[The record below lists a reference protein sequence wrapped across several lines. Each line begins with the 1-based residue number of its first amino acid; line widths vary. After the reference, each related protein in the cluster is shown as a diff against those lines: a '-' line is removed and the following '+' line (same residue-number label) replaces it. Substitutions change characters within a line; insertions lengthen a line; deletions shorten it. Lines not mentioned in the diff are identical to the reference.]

1 MSAIESKSKI
11 RPQQSCSKC
20 RERKVKCDR
29 NIPCEACIHRGIES
43 ECTYLTSPEDRAHIS
58 QAEIIDRLRREVAQL
73 RTQLNQTSV
82 RGPSLNRRD
91 RVYARKNKTVGVR
104 GSYTAG
110 SGAAPAPGPGS
121 SGSGSGSRS
130 ATGSAE
136 PTEAGSWAGSSPSSI
151 STTTR
156 TNSVTVMS
164 PDSTGSDSGA
174 GGAGYVQQ
182 HGYPGST
189 GSYGTQT
196 TEVDVTTATDSAAL
210 GSYLNDD
217 TLPQFHAGSM
227 PAFAPKI
234 PGSGPMQGLSS
245 QHMHPAP
252 DEGLTGLPPNHMYGK
267 QDSPRYDGGP
277 AHTHAQTHMASYHH
291 GGYTQ
296 NTYDYSMH
304 TVAKHESS
312 QTYSQPWSQGHSFPQ
327 TQTHMPSQ
335 PQPQL
340 QVQSPHYPDSTYYP
354 SSIHTNNFAP
364 APTDSTIYPHPQ
376 PHSYH
381 TTSQTQQQTQTYSP
395 PHHPTDYQTHAI
407 NSIPDSWKGPDKQAL
422 LETLLETI
430 TSCDE
435 ERVAQVVAV
444 VRTSETPE
452 EAVSGICRVLG
463 ISGDGNGVDLSMH

>member
-1 MSAIESKSKI
+1 MSPTETKAKI
-11 RPQQSCSKC
+11 RPQQSCLKC

-43 ECTYLTSPEDRAHIS
+43 ECTYLTSAEDRAHIS

-73 RTQLNQTSV
+73 RTRLNQSSA
-82 RGPSLNRRD
+82 RGPSPGRRD
-91 RVYARKNKTVGVR
+91 KVYARKNKPIGSR
-104 GSYTAG
+104 GSYATA
-110 SGAAPAPGPGS
+110 SGPGS

-156 TNSVTVMS
+156 TNSVTVTS
-164 PDSTGSDSGA
+164 PDSTGSDSGV

-182 HGYPGST
+182 QAYPGST
-189 GSYGTQT
+189 T
-196 TEVDVTTATDSAAL
+196 TDNTAV

-217 TLPQFHAGSM
+217 TIAQYHAGNV

-234 PGSGPMQGLSS
+234 PGSTPMQGFPP
-245 QHMHPAP
+245 QAMQPTP
-252 DEGLTGLPPNHMYGK
+252 DEGLSGLHMH
-267 QDSPRYDGGP
+267 DNRNSPRYDPGP
-277 AHTHAQTHMASYHH
+277 AHAHAQSHMASYGH
-291 GGYTQ
+291 GGDYNHPLYEYTNV
-296 NTYDYSMH
+296 NTF
-304 TVAKHESS
+304 KHDPPQPYPSPG
-312 QTYSQPWSQGHSFPQ
+312 TQPWSQGYCF
-327 TQTHMPSQ
+327 
-335 PQPQL
+335 PQL
-340 QVQSPHYPDSTYYP
+340 QSQRPLQPQSHHYPDSTYY
-354 SSIHTNNFAP
+354 SSTTNTFP
-364 APTDSTIYPHPQ
+364 PTESTIHPYSQQHQHQHPHQ
-376 PHSYH
+376 QSHSQSYQ
-381 TTSQTQQQTQTYSP
+381 TTNPTHTYSP
-395 PHHPTDYQTHAI
+395 PTHPTEYQTRAI

-452 EAVSGICRVLG
+452 EAVSGICQVLG
-463 ISGDGNGVDLSMH
+463 ISGTGDGSGASLMR

>member
-110 SGAAPAPGPGS
+110 
-121 SGSGSGSRS
+121 
-130 ATGSAE
+130 
-136 PTEAGSWAGSSPSSI
+136 
-151 STTTR
+151 
-156 TNSVTVMS
+156 
-164 PDSTGSDSGA
+164 TGSDSGA